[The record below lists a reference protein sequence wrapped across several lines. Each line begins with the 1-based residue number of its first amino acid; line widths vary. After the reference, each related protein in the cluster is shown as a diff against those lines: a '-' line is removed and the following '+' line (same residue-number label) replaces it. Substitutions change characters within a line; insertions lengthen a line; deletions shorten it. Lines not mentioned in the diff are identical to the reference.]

1 MDHPSLLRQ
10 TFDLARK
17 ARQNG
22 NHPFG
27 ALLADAHGNVVMAAE
42 NTVETEG
49 DCTGHAELNL
59 VRLASIRYRP
69 AELAQLTLYTS
80 TEPCAM
86 CAGAIYWS
94 GIGKVVYGLSEEG
107 LRDLTGN
114 HPQNPTLSLPCRE
127 VFARGQRAIEVIGPL
142 LEHEAQ
148 KVHTGFWQK

>member
-127 VFARGQRAIEVIGPL
+127 VFARGQRTIEVIGPL
-142 LEHEAQ
+142 LEDEAQ